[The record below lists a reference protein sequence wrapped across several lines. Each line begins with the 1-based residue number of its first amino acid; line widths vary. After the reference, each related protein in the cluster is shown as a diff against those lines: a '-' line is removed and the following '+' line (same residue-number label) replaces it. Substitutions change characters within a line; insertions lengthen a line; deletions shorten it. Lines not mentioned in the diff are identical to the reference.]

1 MNEHQLSKRLS
12 AVASLIPNGS
22 RIADIGSDH
31 AYLPIHLILQGKISL
46 AIAGEKNDGPYQL
59 AKSNVK
65 KFGLTSVI
73 EVRKGDGLEVIE
85 PGEVDV
91 VVIAGMGASLI
102 VQILENGLEK
112 LAQVK
117 RIVVQPNLAA
127 HLLRRWFME
136 HGWELKEEKIIEED
150 EQFYEILMAE
160 PGDGQAPYLGLGERE
175 MEQALLMGP
184 YLLKEK
190 NEVFLDKWTGE
201 LRKRKRIIASLEQA
215 RGEEKEERL
224 HVILEEKKLIEEAL
238 SR

>member
-1 MNEHQLSKRLS
+1 
-12 AVASLIPNGS
+12 
-22 RIADIGSDH
+22 DIGSDH

-117 RIVVQPNLAA
+117 RIVVQPNL
-127 HLLRRWFME
+127 
-136 HGWELKEEKIIEED
+136 
-150 EQFYEILMAE
+150 
-160 PGDGQAPYLGLGERE
+160 
-175 MEQALLMGP
+175 
-184 YLLKEK
+184 
-190 NEVFLDKWTGE
+190 
-201 LRKRKRIIASLEQA
+201 
-215 RGEEKEERL
+215 
-224 HVILEEKKLIEEAL
+224 
-238 SR
+238 